1 MGNQRKEQIQ
11 QGNAF
16 QDAVERTHDL
26 NGGYCPGLQA
36 LKKVDAARIS
46 IDDGSKADGS
56 VDIDNCTK
64 EKYPNAT
71 RWDYGVGYGGETLF
85 IEVHPAST
93 SEVTKMKEKLSW
105 LKSWLKSQAPELD
118 ALPKHNPAFCWIA
131 SGKVAILKGSREHLS
146 LSKLGLLPSKH
157 LTIK

>member
-1 MGNQRKEQIQ
+1 MANQHKDQVLER
-11 QGNAF
+11 NAF
-16 QDAVERTHDL
+16 HDAIEHTPDL
-26 NGGYCPGLQA
+26 DGGYRPGLQA
-36 LKKVDAARIS
+36 LKRVDAARIS
-46 IDDGSKADGS
+46 IDDGSKVDGS

-64 EKYPNAT
+64 VKYPNAT
-71 RWDYGVGYGGETLF
+71 RWDYCVGYGGETLF

-118 ALPKHNPAFCWIA
+118 ALTKHNPAFCWVA

-157 LTIK
+157 ITVK